1 MLPHKLPTP
10 HAPCHTHLQLYNNNS
25 RHSHIHSSYRSWW
38 ICSTHWRPPSRTA
51 PWPLAPW
58 ANATL
63 WVTRPSL
70 VSPSSRATCAPTATR
85 RTSACSATC
94 ATLTQTACVRSVAAA
109 SSASWDRKLPQF
121 IEHLKA
127 YTNLASSFS
136 SPAAAMPPAMCW
148 DAAAMAASRIFTMLV
163 AGGVPAST
171 VANCIWSAMRSKAVR
186 VRHACEC
193 AGAYDWTL

>member
-136 SPAAAMPPAMCW
+136 SFSLSCCSYATSYVLGRSSNGSFENLY
-148 DAAAMAASRIFTMLV
+148 DAGRR
-163 AGGVPAST
+163 G
-171 VANCIWSAMRSKAVR
+171 RSGFDCR
-186 VRHACEC
+186 QLYLEC
-193 AGAYDWTL
+193 NEV